1 MNSVIRYETPFG
13 TYEALSSEIAMK
25 ALQPMVVHV
34 PKGKD
39 KPEAMSSHGG
49 EEFLYVLQG
58 SILFSMNPYSPTVL
72 EQGDSVHFDSLMPH
86 GFVAVGDEDAWLL
99 SVCLFDKKLNQR
111 PSAEFPD
118 EPSGNSE
125 GQGKS

>member
-1 MNSVIRYETPFG
+1 G
-13 TYEALSSEIAMK
+13 TYEATSSEIAMK
-25 ALQPMVVHV
+25 AFQPMVVHI
-34 PKGKD
+34 PKGKE

-72 EQGDSVHFDSLMPH
+72 EQGDSVHFDSLMLH

-118 EPSGNSE
+118 DPSGNSE